1 MLYFAYGSNV
11 WQRRIEERLGT
22 CRRVGT
28 AWMDEHLL
36 RFHKD
41 GCDGSGKC
49 NIEPTGGAEHRIY
62 GVVFEISEQQKRRL
76 DLFEGPDYSTYEIL
90 AQSDVGQLEA
100 LAYRAL
106 ARAINPA
113 AAPFTW
119 YKALVLKGALEA
131 GFPEHY
137 VERIRAV
144 EAVPDP
150 DGRRHELHFALLGG
164 AFPVEEL

>member
-22 CRRVGT
+22 CRRVGM
-28 AWMDEHLL
+28 AWVDEHVL

-41 GCDGSGKC
+41 GMDGSGKC
-49 NIEPTGGAEHRIY
+49 NIELTGSIEHRIY
-62 GVVFEISEQQKRRL
+62 GVVFEINEHQKQRL
-76 DLFEGPDYSTYEIL
+76 DVFEGPDYSTYDIL
-90 AQSDVGQLEA
+90 AQSEVGELEA
-100 LAYRAL
+100 FAYRAL
-106 ARAINPA
+106 SRAINPA

-137 VERIRAV
+137 VEHIRRV
-144 EAVPDP
+144 EAVSDP
-150 DGRRHELHFALLGG
+150 DAKRHELHLDLLGG
-164 AFPVEEL
+164 AYPVEDL